1 MTSFALLAAADDGL
15 VASLAKTAQNTG
27 EQFGVNG
34 SLLLSQVISFLLV
47 AFLLRMLAYKPVLAV
62 LAERRKLIAQGLENA
77 EKIKQELAKAEA
89 SRRETM
95 SQANAQA
102 MKLIEEAR
110 AAAAKVQEVET
121 QKAIA
126 AAEQIISKAR
136 EAAAAD
142 HALMLAEL
150 KREIGQLVVRTTI
163 QATGKVLTIEDQK
176 RLADETNRQL
186 AA

>member
-15 VASLAKTAQNTG
+15 VSSLVKTAQNTG

-34 SLLLSQVISFLLV
+34 SLLLSQIISFLLV
-47 AFLLRMLAYKPVLAV
+47 AFFLWLFAYKPVLAV
-62 LAERRKLIAQGLENA
+62 LAERQKTIAQGLENA
-77 EKIKQELAKAEA
+77 EKIKQELAKAET
-89 SRRETM
+89 SRREIM

-110 AAAAKVQEVET
+110 AAAARVQEVET

-142 HALMLAEL
+142 HAQMLAEL

-163 QATGKVLTIEDQK
+163 QVTGKVLTTEDQK
-176 RLADETNRQL
+176 RLADDTNRQL